1 MLMQEVRISR
11 TYVRLSKE
19 HGMKPVVLKEIVFLR
34 TKGLSNVEIAE
45 ELGVS
50 RNTVSS
56 YLEKMREM
64 HDEEIAEIMSLIGMM
79 RQHRKQIVSMFKEMT

>member
-1 MLMQEVRISR
+1 MQEVRITR

-19 HGMKPVVLKEIVFLR
+19 HGMKPIVLKEIVFLR
-34 TKGLSNVEIAE
+34 TKGHSNVEIAD

-56 YLEKMREM
+56 YLEKMRQM
-64 HDEEIAEIMSLIGMM
+64 QDEEVAEMMSLIGLLHQ
-79 RQHRKQIVSMFKEMT
+79 RHKQLFSVFKETV

>member
-1 MLMQEVRISR
+1 MQEVRISR

-19 HGMKPVVLKEIVFLR
+19 HGMKPVVLKEIIFLR
-34 TKGLSNVEIAE
+34 TKGHSNVEIAD

-64 HDEEIAEIMSLIGMM
+64 QDEEIAEMMSLIGLMHQ
-79 RQHRKQIVSMFKEMT
+79 RHKQMFSMLKEMA